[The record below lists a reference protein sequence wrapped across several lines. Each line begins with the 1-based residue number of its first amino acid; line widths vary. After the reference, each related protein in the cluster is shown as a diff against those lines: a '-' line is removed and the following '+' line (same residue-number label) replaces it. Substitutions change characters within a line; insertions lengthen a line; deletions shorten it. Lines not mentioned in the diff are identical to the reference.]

1 MTRPAQEDQAHM
13 TDISIPPEALEAA
26 AKELYE
32 VHPYTDEDDDVIPW
46 EELHMIDKEEHLDF
60 ARSACLAMLK
70 AWPGIETKGTPMFPT
85 LIRTI
90 ILPLPTE
97 NPDAES

>member
-1 MTRPAQEDQAHM
+1 M
-13 TDISIPPEALEAA
+13 TDITIPPEALEAA

-70 AWPGIETKGTPMFPT
+70 AWPGMEIKLYWRSPDE
-85 LIRTI
+85 I
-90 ILPLPTE
+90 IPPPHGE
-97 NPDAES
+97 HQC

>member
-32 VHPYTDEDDDVIPW
+32 DHPYTDEDDDVIPW
-46 EELHMIDKEEHLDF
+46 EELYMVDKKEHLDS
-60 ARSACLAMLK
+60 ARYACLAMLK
-70 AWPGIETKGTPMFPT
+70 AWPGIEVRQMYSVWSSKHG
-85 LIRTI
+85 I
-90 ILPLPTE
+90 ILPLP
-97 NPDAES
+97 AETTNVEV